1 MQGCALIG
9 KKNRGSVTG
18 SRAGCQAETFS
29 RRGHPGWLQ
38 ALQNRPLG
46 RRERVE
52 GGRVWEP
59 FPDGAGRPQASPASA
74 FGRVHWPFI
83 GSPSLEWALQGKR
96 RPSACGV
103 SAVCSAPS
111 PEPGVRGAEVRCLE
125 NSADPHHYN
134 PRARLS
140 VGIGQAASR
149 VGLKATG
156 GLAQV
161 ASLSRAEVL
170 SLPRNLQEEAP
181 PAQLVKPIPSPCFT
195 PCG

>member
-1 MQGCALIG
+1 MPDPLWVTKGPTTSTVAASARPGGHCPNPISTCPLPLQEPCITLIRIKKQVALQLQGCALIG

-74 FGRVHWPFI
+74 FGRVYWPFI

-125 NSADPHHYN
+125 NSADPHH
-134 PRARLS
+134 
-140 VGIGQAASR
+140 
-149 VGLKATG
+149 
-156 GLAQV
+156 
-161 ASLSRAEVL
+161 
-170 SLPRNLQEEAP
+170 
-181 PAQLVKPIPSPCFT
+181 
-195 PCG
+195 